1 MAGQDSQTGTVRAA
15 RQLAQ
20 AILRARPELDAR
32 LQAAVTPEVAWALA
46 VLIAS
51 WRAIDAPLLD
61 LTPYRDVTRQFD
73 LYSDTLLRF
82 REAAVR
88 AKTDLDL
95 AGASGFFL
103 SAVSQIGPRILRY
116 VLEGRAFAKI
126 AQEIL
131 SLVPPPAQLAQGGE
145 LDERTPSRTRRYLGF
160 DYRPRGSSPSSAP
173 GAASSEDLARWRME
187 LRRKDLAP
195 EMRWLYEQKLLAN
208 QAPGYPSEQ
217 SARASWQGALAQARN
232 PELRAYFADNLKTLE
247 TT

>member
-1 MAGQDSQTGTVRAA
+1 MAEQNLQAPAGREV
-15 RQLAQ
+15 RQLSQ

-32 LQAAVTPEVAWALA
+32 LQAALTPEIAWALA

-51 WRAIDAPLLD
+51 WRPSDAPLIN

-73 LYSDTLLRF
+73 LYADTLLRF
-82 REAAVR
+82 RDAAVR

-116 VLEGRAFAKI
+116 VLESRTFAKI

-131 SLVPPPAQLAQGGE
+131 GLVPPPSQLAQGGE
-145 LDERTPSRTRRYLGF
+145 LDDRVPSRTRRYLSF
-160 DYRPRGSSPSSAP
+160 DYRPRGSSPSTAP
-173 GAASSEDLARWRME
+173 GAASSEDLSRWKTE
-187 LRRKDLAP
+187 LQRADLSP

-208 QAPGYPSEQ
+208 QTPGYASEQ
-217 SARASWQGALAQARN
+217 AARVSWQKARTQARN

-247 TT
+247 TA